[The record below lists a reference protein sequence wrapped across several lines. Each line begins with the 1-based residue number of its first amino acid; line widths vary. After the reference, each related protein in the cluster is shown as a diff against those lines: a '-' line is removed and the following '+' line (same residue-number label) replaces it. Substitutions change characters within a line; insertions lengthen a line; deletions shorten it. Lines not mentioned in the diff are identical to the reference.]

1 MYKLFFIFI
10 CLSVHFSY
18 AKNIVT
24 ANQDLWPPF
33 VEEGTPQGIS
43 VDIVKESLATQGYE
57 LEFKITPWSRALSQ
71 VKNGTVDILV
81 ATWVTQERK
90 NYLIYSDSYISNKL
104 KFIKRTGD
112 TFEYDGMD
120 SLTNKTVGVVRDY
133 GYGDVF
139 LNATHFKRAASNDIE
154 TNLKKLKIN
163 RIDLTLEDEFVAK
176 SLIRRKNLT
185 LSDYEFTKNALS
197 ENTLH
202 VTTGSINP
210 RGKEIINAFNKGLI
224 IIKNNG
230 VFDRI
235 LSGYGLN

>member
-1 MYKLFFIFI
+1 MYKLFLIFL

-18 AKNIVT
+18 AKSIVT

-33 VEEGTPQGIS
+33 VEEGIPQGIS

-57 LEFKITPWSRALSQ
+57 LEFKLTPWSRALSQ
-71 VKNGTVDILV
+71 VKNGSVDILV

-90 NYLIYSDSYISNKL
+90 KYLIYSDSYISNKI
-104 KFIKRTGD
+104 KFIKRAGD
-112 TFEYDGMD
+112 SFEYYGMK

-139 LNATHFKRAASNDIE
+139 LNATHFEKPTSNDIE

-176 SLIRRKNLT
+176 SMIRRKNLT
-185 LSDYEFTKNALS
+185 LSDYEFTKNSLS
-197 ENTLH
+197 ENSLH

-210 RGKEIINAFNKGLI
+210 RGREIIDAFNKGLI
-224 IIKNNG
+224 IIKGNG
-230 VFDRI
+230 VFERI
-235 LSGYGLN
+235 LADYGLN